1 MSFNRLSLVQLIIFI
16 FHYDSV
22 WVPLVT
28 TALSIFKSI
37 LAFVGAEVPA
47 YGVHLPLQGVFLP
60 LSGRKPMGAHVGGQ
74 DAAGQCVSL
83 RSQFTLII
91 LVSVCYH
98 PYVCREL
105 GFINMNMSPKLT
117 VVTAAVSLLICTS
130 SGCSHHFKPVAPDT
144 TPFLWI
150 TNYYKVISAVL
161 NFKKSE
167 C

>member
-74 DAAGQCVSL
+74 HAAGQCVCV
-83 RSQFTLII
+83 RPQFTLIT
-91 LVSVCYH
+91 LV
-98 PYVCREL
+98 
-105 GFINMNMSPKLT
+105 
-117 VVTAAVSLLICTS
+117 
-130 SGCSHHFKPVAPDT
+130 
-144 TPFLWI
+144 
-150 TNYYKVISAVL
+150 
-161 NFKKSE
+161 
-167 C
+167 

>member
-1 MSFNRLSLVQLIIFI
+1 MVTLPFIIIIIF
-16 FHYDSV
+16 FLLLYVGPASDHFSEHLLEHPCLYRSREASLWDS
-22 WVPLVT
+22 P
-28 TALSIFKSI
+28 
-37 LAFVGAEVPA
+37 
-47 YGVHLPLQGVFLP
+47 PLQGVFLL
-60 LSGRKPMGAHVGGQ
+60 LSGWKPMGAHVGGQ

-117 VVTAAVSLLICTS
+117 VVTAAVSRLICTS
-130 SGCSHHFKPVAPDT
+130 SGCSHHFKAVAPDT